1 MKRLSCFRK
10 RIKYKIFLNR
20 IGIYKKEKKKLLSLH
35 KLGCVSAILSKLHCA
50 QLALTLNKLGGV
62 SAILSKLY
70 CAQLALTLHKLGRVS
85 AILSKLYCA
94 QLALTL
100 HK

>member
-1 MKRLSCFRK
+1 MKLIYYVSILMKRLSCYRK

-35 KLGCVSAILSKLHCA
+35 KLG
-50 QLALTLNKLGGV
+50 GV

-70 CAQLALTLHKLGRVS
+70 CAQLALTLHKLGAVQHLIYEDISR
-85 AILSKLYCA
+85 
-94 QLALTL
+94 TL
-100 HK
+100 

>member
-35 KLGCVSAILSKLHCA
+35 KLGGVSAILSKLYCT

-70 CAQLALTLHKLGRVS
+70 CAQLALTLHKLGAVQHLIYEDISR
-85 AILSKLYCA
+85 
-94 QLALTL
+94 TL
-100 HK
+100 

>member
-1 MKRLSCFRK
+1 MKRLSYSRK

-35 KLGCVSAILSKLHCA
+35 KLG
-50 QLALTLNKLGGV
+50 
-62 SAILSKLY
+62 
-70 CAQLALTLHKLGRVS
+70 RVS

-100 HK
+100 NK

>member
-1 MKRLSCFRK
+1 MKMLSCFRK

-35 KLGCVSAILSKLHCA
+35 KLG
-50 QLALTLNKLGGV
+50 GV

-70 CAQLALTLHKLGRVS
+70 CAHLALSSQNNIVS
-85 AILSKLYCA
+85 VFKDHD
-94 QLALTL
+94 T
-100 HK
+100 

>member
-1 MKRLSCFRK
+1 MKRLSCSRK
-10 RIKYKIFLNR
+10 RVKYKIFLKR

-50 QLALTLNKLGGV
+50 QLALTLNKLDGV

-70 CAQLALTLHKLGRVS
+70 CAQLALTLHK
-85 AILSKLYCA
+85 
-94 QLALTL
+94 
-100 HK
+100 